1 MRLIELNGF
10 VRGNYLDCGACEWFR
25 KRLGSLL
32 KARLRTIKRERG
44 HIWLLPMLI
53 IERIP
58 TAHYEEEKV
67 KIQERCSHTMINLAI
82 MWDGK
87 LFQWF
92 ASETIFIWFATF
104 DCKPFQSKLG
114 TKYERFNVFPIF
126 FVSLFW
132 CSFHFSQPCSLQFS
146 LPIVFLFPAL
156 WQSLVDNVRG
166 RLPRQ
171 SIGDCWTSGAKPGP
185 SAAKIAP
192 GHWFQT
198 HTHSTLLPLL
208 SSSYT
213 WPSQNGDSL

>member
-1 MRLIELNGF
+1 MGSCFSDLQVKQSSSDLQLLIANHFKASSAQCMR
-10 VRGNYLDCGACEWFR
+10 
-25 KRLGSLL
+25 GS
-32 KARLRTIKRERG
+32 T
-44 HIWLLPMLI
+44 
-53 IERIP
+53 
-58 TAHYEEEKV
+58 
-67 KIQERCSHTMINLAI
+67 
-82 MWDGK
+82 
-87 LFQWF
+87 
-92 ASETIFIWFATF
+92 
-104 DCKPFQSKLG
+104 
-114 TKYERFNVFPIF
+114 IF

-146 LPIVFLFPAL
+146 LPIVYLFPAL

-166 RLPRQ
+166 HLPRQ

-213 WPSQNGDSL
+213 WPSQNGDSLYIQERLIKNVKTCRSGSRTGERSGESTTTRRRVREDQRTTLILRLAVEILFLRRR

>member
-32 KARLRTIKRERG
+32 KARLRTIKRERD
-44 HIWLLPMLI
+44 HIWLLPMLV
-53 IERIP
+53 IEWIP

-114 TKYERFNVFPIF
+114 ANYKWFNVFPIF
-126 FVSLFW
+126 VVLVPF
-132 CSFHFSQPCSLQFS
+132 P
-146 LPIVFLFPAL
+146 LFPAL
-156 WQSLVDNVRG
+156 FRSCTFFQPCGNHSLIMLAG
-166 RLPRQ
+166 HLPRQ

-213 WPSQNGDSL
+213 WPP

>member
-32 KARLRTIKRERG
+32 KARLRTIKRERV

-114 TKYERFNVFPIF
+114 TKYERFNVFPILSII
-126 FVSLFW
+126 VMALF
-132 CSFHFSQPCSLQFS
+132 P
-146 LPIVFLFPAL
+146 LFPAL
-156 WQSLVDNVRG
+156 F
-166 RLPRQ
+166 
-171 SIGDCWTSGAKPGP
+171 P
-185 SAAKIAP
+185 SSDRVP
-192 GHWFQT
+192 F
-198 HTHSTLLPLL
+198 
-208 SSSYT
+208 SSPVAIT
-213 WPSQNGDSL
+213 RW

>member
-32 KARLRTIKRERG
+32 KARLRTIKRERH
-44 HIWLLPMLI
+44 HIWLLPMLV

-104 DCKPFQSKLG
+104 DCKPLQSKLG

-126 FVSLFW
+126 FCIFVLMLF
-132 CSFHFSQPCSLQFS
+132 P
-146 LPIVFLFPAL
+146 LFPAL
-156 WQSLVDNVRG
+156 F
-166 RLPRQ
+166 P
-171 SIGDCWTSGAKPGP
+171 SILFYDR
-185 SAAKIAP
+185 AP
-192 GHWFQT
+192 F
-198 HTHSTLLPLL
+198 
-208 SSSYT
+208 SSPVAIT
-213 WPSQNGDSL
+213 RW

>member
-32 KARLRTIKRERG
+32 KARLRTIKRERV

-53 IERIP
+53 IERIL

-104 DCKPFQSKLG
+104 DCKPLQSKPG
-114 TKYERFNVFPIF
+114 TTF
-126 FVSLFW
+126 SLFF
-132 CSFHFSQPCSLQFS
+132 CILFLVPFP
-146 LPIVFLFPAL
+146 LFPVL
-156 WQSLVDNVRG
+156 F
-166 RLPRQ
+166 P
-171 SIGDCWTSGAKPGP
+171 SI
-185 SAAKIAP
+185 
-192 GHWFQT
+192 
-198 HTHSTLLPLL
+198 L
-208 SSSYT
+208 SSNRVVFSSPVAIT
-213 WPSQNGDSL
+213 RW

>member
-32 KARLRTIKRERG
+32 KARLRTIKRERH
-44 HIWLLPMLI
+44 HIWLLPMLV

-104 DCKPFQSKLG
+104 DCKPLQSKLG

-126 FVSLFW
+126 LYLCSDALSTFPSPVPFNSLLRSCTF
-132 CSFHFSQPCSLQFS
+132 FQPCGNHSLIMLEGAS
-146 LPIVFLFPAL
+146 PAN
-156 WQSLVDNVRG
+156 Q
-166 RLPRQ
+166 
-171 SIGDCWTSGAKPGP
+171 
-185 SAAKIAP
+185 
-192 GHWFQT
+192 
-198 HTHSTLLPLL
+198 
-208 SSSYT
+208 
-213 WPSQNGDSL
+213 

>member
-32 KARLRTIKRERG
+32 KARLRTIKRERV

-104 DCKPFQSKLG
+104 DCKPLQSKPG
-114 TKYERFNVFPIF
+114 TTF
-126 FVSLFW
+126 SLFF
-132 CSFHFSQPCSLQFS
+132 CILFLVPFP
-146 LPIVFLFPAL
+146 LFPVL
-156 WQSLVDNVRG
+156 F
-166 RLPRQ
+166 P
-171 SIGDCWTSGAKPGP
+171 SI
-185 SAAKIAP
+185 
-192 GHWFQT
+192 
-198 HTHSTLLPLL
+198 L
-208 SSSYT
+208 SSNRVVFSSPVAIT
-213 WPSQNGDSL
+213 RW

>member
-32 KARLRTIKRERG
+32 KARLRTIKRERV

-58 TAHYEEEKV
+58 TLLITRRKKWKSKRDV
-67 KIQERCSHTMINLAI
+67 LTQCMINLAI

-104 DCKPFQSKLG
+104 DCKPLQSKPG
-114 TKYERFNVFPIF
+114 TTFSLFFCILFLLPFPLFPI
-126 FVSLFW
+126 
-132 CSFHFSQPCSLQFS
+132 
-146 LPIVFLFPAL
+146 LFP
-156 WQSLVDNVRG
+156 
-166 RLPRQ
+166 
-171 SIGDCWTSGAKPGP
+171 SI
-185 SAAKIAP
+185 
-192 GHWFQT
+192 
-198 HTHSTLLPLL
+198 L
-208 SSSYT
+208 SSNRVVFSSPVAIT
-213 WPSQNGDSL
+213 RW

>member
-10 VRGNYLDCGACEWFR
+10 VRGNYLDCGACEWFW

-32 KARLRTIKRERG
+32 KARLRTIKRERD

-53 IERIP
+53 IEWIP

-67 KIQERCSHTMINLAI
+67 KIQEVCSHTMINLAI

-126 FVSLFW
+126 SI
-132 CSFHFSQPCSLQFS
+132 
-146 LPIVFLFPAL
+146 IVMA
-156 WQSLVDNVRG
+156 
-166 RLPRQ
+166 
-171 SIGDCWTSGAKPGP
+171 
-185 SAAKIAP
+185 
-192 GHWFQT
+192 
-198 HTHSTLLPLL
+198 LLPLSPALFPSIL
-208 SSSYT
+208 SSDRVPFSSPVAIT
-213 WPSQNGDSL
+213 RW